1 MEELRKNHDDH
12 SGKYETNSIKYTN
25 IQPNGWEWESGFL
38 LQYHGYYPW
47 ESCFDFG
54 RNISNS
60 IAYKSGNDASFS
72 DQKWFIDIDEDG
84 KAWESAQKDTLYAS
98 VSTSLTGDTFQN

>member
-60 IAYKSGNDASFS
+60 IAYKSGNESITNGYPDMPDASFS
-72 DQKWFIDIDEDG
+72 DQKWFIDCLLYTSVIAVDG
-84 KAWESAQKDTLYAS
+84 GM
-98 VSTSLTGDTFQN
+98 VM